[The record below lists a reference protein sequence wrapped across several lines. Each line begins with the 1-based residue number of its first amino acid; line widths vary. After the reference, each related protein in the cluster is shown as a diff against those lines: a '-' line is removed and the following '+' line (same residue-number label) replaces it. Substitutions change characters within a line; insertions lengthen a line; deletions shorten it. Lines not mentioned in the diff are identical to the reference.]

1 MRGRGWASAGSHQ
14 AMVPVSPQQW
24 NVRAGRSAFPGKC
37 VDLDQNNRY
46 NGAKIQSYDC
56 NGTDAQHWSVQGN
69 GEIKL
74 AGTDFCLD
82 AWAGQGSPVR
92 LWGCNGTAAQRW

>member
-1 MRGRGWASAGSHQ
+1 
-14 AMVPVSPQQW
+14 MVPVSPQQW